1 MKLKATD
8 EAADLVGPFHVHLL
22 KGCPNVLV
30 HLFFLFLFLILYP
43 KVLGSSESLWQE
55 GQNFVNSYER
65 LQDRKLSQPTQGSDW
80 SYS

>member
-1 MKLKATD
+1 MKIKI
-8 EAADLVGPFHVHLL
+8 
-22 KGCPNVLV
+22 
-30 HLFFLFLFLILYP
+30 FFSFSWFYP

-80 SYS
+80 SWS